1 MAPDV
6 KAAIPLAPYV
16 VRVVFAD
23 GAVRDVDIEPLLG
36 GEIFAPLRDR
46 SEFER
51 VTVDEELRTIAWP
64 NGADLDPDV
73 LYGLEQPAS
82 SPSARIITPVGAGH
96 SGSDEGRGA

>member
-23 GAVRDVDIEPLLG
+23 GAVRDADIEPLLG
-36 GEIFAPLRDR
+36 GEVFAPLRDR

-51 VTVDEELRTIAWP
+51 VMVDEELGTIAWP

-82 SPSARIITPVGAGH
+82 SPSVLITTPVGAAH
-96 SGSDEGRGA
+96 SPSADLGG

>member
-36 GEIFAPLRDR
+36 GEIFAPQRDR

-73 LYGLEQPAS
+73 LYGAGEQS
-82 SPSARIITPVGAGH
+82 VGPDHHA
-96 SGSDEGRGA
+96 GRGGAQRIGRG

>member
-23 GAVRDVDIEPLLG
+23 EAVRDVDIEPLLG
-36 GEIFAPLRDR
+36 GEIFAPQRDR

>member
-23 GAVRDVDIEPLLG
+23 GAVRDADIEPLLG
-36 GEIFAPLRDR
+36 GEVFAPLRDR

-51 VTVDEELRTIAWP
+51 VMVDEELGTIAWP

-82 SPSARIITPVGAGH
+82 SPSVLITTPVGAAH
-96 SGSDEGRGA
+96 SRSADFGG